1 MKRAA
6 IALILIFVCSLVPTT
21 ATFSNSTELE
31 ENEVIE
37 DTGARAGADAD
48 LVAITTPKETVCPF
62 GAECRNVL
70 KVGDETTFSAYIKN
84 SGDADITEMAYTVN
98 VWLSDANGNPS
109 MIAKDANG
117 NDLSWTNN
125 DVICASVSVC
135 DFQSL
140 AAGAVLGGGKHT
152 MSVAGSPITWT
163 PTKGLYVIE
172 MVVNANPDDDVG
184 NDAKQVFVT
193 VEDWYDIE
201 LELAWNS
208 GIEVESGAGTKD
220 WTLTVTADGSDTFD
234 PREVQVRLQS
244 VGDVSA
250 AQDINGNSI
259 DSSTTNLYTA
269 GTLMTVDIF
278 ENISTEPAT
287 ITTDVRNVLSTW
299 TLTGSLTV
307 DTGAANTAYE
317 MKASLVDYTQYGQ
330 WSSCVYTDTENVTY
344 DNFCEETVTEDS
356 YSSTDETSIEGF
368 ASTFNDIR
376 ITQVSVVQGYNDD
389 GTGQGTSFFN
399 DANIGELNVGTSY
412 LHVEVEHRG
421 SEAESTYNWSV
432 DFQITDPDGGVVD
445 VPDSTT
451 CEAVEPAYL
460 QYSPLGIGPGMS
472 MTGYAC
478 TMISLTIDGEYTFS
492 ASLLNE
498 SKMVDAKPS
507 NNEKSMTASVRNNAP
522 LIISL
527 DLLNDEDLYLGQ
539 DDLISMAVQVFDVDD
554 PSSSNMEIEW
564 MFNGVAL
571 PGCDRAHNAND
582 VFCSH

>member
-432 DFQITDPDGGVVD
+432 DFQITDPNGGVVD

-554 PSSSNMEIEW
+554 PSSSHGNRMDVQRSRSTR
-564 MFNGVAL
+564 MRTSN
-571 PGCDRAHNAND
+571 NAND